1 MKALILFI
9 GILIV
14 LAGCKSKKMASNDPD
29 VFYTCSMHP
38 QVVSDKPG
46 KCPICHMDLIKV
58 NKSKTTVP
66 DEIELSNEQIQ
77 LANIHVDTIG
87 NETMGNQVV
96 LPATVNFNERLVS
109 TISARLTGRVEKL
122 YFRNVGDFVPKGAK
136 VYELYSEELNV
147 AKQEYVLL
155 LEKRKSLG
163 NGVIDYSQLL
173 ESARNKLLLW
183 GMTVA
188 QVKELERTHKTS
200 FTTPFYS
207 SISGFITSLDILQG
221 DYVNGGQTIMR
232 LANTSS
238 LWAEAQA
245 SSAQATQVNSKGQV
259 TVEIPELGKAVKGRI
274 EFTNPELTPQTRIN
288 LLRISIPNTSQ
299 QIRPGMA
306 AYIRMDNNEKTGIAL
321 PMDAVIRT
329 NKMSMVWV
337 QTGEKKFKYQ
347 MVTTGIERNDKI
359 EITTGLKVGDVVV
372 VAGAYLL
379 NSEYKLR
386 SGGNSMGGMKM

>member
-87 NETMGNQVV
+87 NETMGNQLV